1 MYDKYNHLVFEEE
14 VEEYLQV
21 KDVLFP
27 KLELKEV
34 DFSEIPV
41 ILDVDPLKRIERW
54 IAYSQTGYI
63 LKDSKNNNPPE
74 MPEVNKS
81 R

>member
-1 MYDKYNHLVFEEE
+1 MKMYDKYNHLVFEGS

-41 ILDVDPLKRIERW
+41 ILDVDPLKRIER
-54 IAYSQTGYI
+54 
-63 LKDSKNNNPPE
+63 
-74 MPEVNKS
+74 
-81 R
+81 